1 MCVIVVAEIVLSRED
16 YVSKKALNDLDVSV
30 IVLSYMNILLYFK
43 IVMFQLKSF
52 WNLSHIQSIK

>member
-30 IVLSYMNILLYFK
+30 IILSYMNILLYFK

-52 WNLSHIQSIK
+52 WNLSHIQSLK

>member
-1 MCVIVVAEIVLSRED
+1 MIVVAEIVLSRED

-52 WNLSHIQSIK
+52 WNLSHIQSLQ